1 MSRAADLENLLAPVV
16 AAQGCELWGLE
27 FSIHGRH
34 SLLRV
39 YIDSPVGVTLEDCE
53 RISRQISAVMDV
65 EDPITS
71 AYTLEVSSPGLDR
84 QLYTPAQF
92 TRYIGH
98 RIAVR
103 LRAPYQGRRRFNGL
117 LNGLEDGDLVIQV
130 DDTEYLLPLESIDKA
145 NVVPVF
151 GESSAVAE
159 GSLIKEGALIKEDSL
174 REGDVVEDSDL
185 DLLAED
191 SDLVN
196 DNSHLIE
203 NGK

>member
-1 MSRAADLENLLAPVV
+1 MSRAADLEALLAPVIL
-16 AAQGCELWGLE
+16 AQGCELWGLD
-27 FSIHGRH
+27 FSTQGRH

-65 EDPITS
+65 EDPIAS

-92 TRYIGH
+92 ISYIGY

-103 LRAPYQGRRRFNGL
+103 LRAPYQGRRRFQGL
-117 LNGLEDGDLVIQV
+117 LNGLEDGDLILQV

-151 GESSAVAE
+151 AEQSTKETVSSADNAS
-159 GSLIKEGALIKEDSL
+159 GKHML
-174 REGDVVEDSDL
+174 REGDAIEDSDI
-185 DLLAED
+185 DLVVGD
-191 SDLVN
+191 QDLVN
-196 DNSHLIE
+196 DD
-203 NGK
+203 

>member
-1 MSRAADLENLLAPVV
+1 MSRAADLEALLAPVIL
-16 AAQGCELWGLE
+16 AQGCELWGLE
-27 FSIHGRH
+27 FSTQGRH

-65 EDPITS
+65 EDPIAS

-84 QLYTPAQF
+84 QLYTAAQF
-92 TRYIGH
+92 ISYIGH

-103 LRAPYQGRRRFNGL
+103 LRAPYQGRRRFQGL
-117 LNGLEDGDLVIQV
+117 LNGLEDGDLVLQV

-151 GESSAVAE
+151 AEQTTKENASNAGDVSAKHVM
-159 GSLIKEGALIKEDSL
+159 
-174 REGDVVEDSDL
+174 REGDAIEDSDI
-185 DLLAED
+185 DLVVGD
-191 SDLVN
+191 QDLVN
-196 DNSHLIE
+196 DD
-203 NGK
+203 